1 MFWVLLGVGLVVLGV
16 FWVALGVCL
25 VLPRCGQVGA
35 VASLYPESPHGP
47 VKKKPA
53 IAGGWV
59 GVVVAVLLEG
69 PAN

>member
-35 VASLYPESPHGP
+35 VPSLYPKVSIDASKE
-47 VKKKPA
+47 
-53 IAGGWV
+53 
-59 GVVVAVLLEG
+59 
-69 PAN
+69 N